1 GQDLFCEVPLAFS
14 TAALGGSLDVPTLE
28 GRSDIKIP
36 AGTQNNTVFRLRD
49 KGITHLN
56 SSRKG
61 DLHIRVQIEV
71 PTKLNTAQKEKLKE
85 FAESIGEKNS
95 PIHQSFF
102 KKAKGFFK

>member
-1 GQDLFCEVPLAFS
+1 M
-14 TAALGGSLDVPTLE
+14 PTLE

-49 KGITHLN
+49 KGITHLT

-71 PTKLNTAQKEKLKE
+71 PTKLSTAQKEKLKE
-85 FAESIGEKNS
+85 FAESIGERNS

>member
-1 GQDLFCEVPLAFS
+1 MGCRE
-14 TAALGGSLDVPTLE
+14 GNGILE
-28 GRSDIKIP
+28 G
-36 AGTQNNTVFRLRD
+36 GTQNDTVFRLRD

-71 PTKLNTAQKEKLKE
+71 PTKLNSEQKEKLSE

-95 PIHQSFF
+95 PIHESFF
-102 KKAKGFFK
+102 EKAKNFFR